1 MSAILT
7 IENKSLWI
15 YVLGPYMTS
24 TLELG
29 LIAVGTVNGGEKSEN
44 RLEN

>member
-1 MSAILT
+1 MHQ
-7 IENKSLWI
+7 
-15 YVLGPYMTS
+15 VPYMTS

-29 LIAVGTVNGGEKSEN
+29 LIAVGAVNGEEKSEN